1 MYGNIWV
8 HYKQILCYTLWK
20 TWASTDSGILGKS
33 FGYSMAMIPLHMSQ
47 GGVATFSSL
56 PSLQSASWSH
66 IHSVNTHSPLF
77 GHLISPSGHRR
88 ATGHPSS
95 SEWSRQSR
103 LPSQCREDDMHWP
116 FSHWNSEELHSSRT
130 EKGNA
135 LGKSLGNSEETQWQG
150 KHFRDSLKFF
160 CHLGNQPH
168 QAGNHLKVR
177 ATLGRTYC

>member
-1 MYGNIWV
+1 MYWSIWV
-8 HYKQILCYTLWK
+8 HYKQILCYTLSK
-20 TWASTDSGILGKS
+20 TWAPTDSGILTP
-33 FGYSMAMIPLHMSQ
+33 FGYSWAVVPLHMSK
-47 GGVATFSSL
+47 GGVATFSSV

-103 LPSQCREDDMHWP
+103 FPSQCREDDMHWP
-116 FSHWNSEELHSSRT
+116 FPHWNSEELHSSRT

-135 LGKSLGNSEETQWQG
+135 LCKSSGNSEETHWQG
-150 KHFRDSLKFF
+150 KHFRDSLKFC
-160 CHLGNQPH
+160 CHFENQPH
-168 QAGNHLKVR
+168 QAGNHL
-177 ATLGRTYC
+177 